1 MRFFT
6 FNFYYFILFVII
18 YLFIYLLYYY
28 LYIGILNAFCVV
40 YGGIPVPVAD
50 GEAAT
55 TEGAAA
61 PPTTAPSRA
70 KKNAKRE
77 ITMALWSLDDCYVV
91 TALSDHSIK
100 VPLYPPHH
108 HRFSEKTTKTKTRF
122 GIQRR
127 GN

>member
-1 MRFFT
+1 MFIT
-6 FNFYYFILFVII
+6 FYFILFFI
-18 YLFIYLLYYY
+18 LFI
-28 LYIGILNAFCVV
+28 FVFPFVV

-61 PPTTAPSRA
+61 PPTAPAPTRA

-100 VPLYPPHH
+100 VPFYPIVA
-108 HRFSEKTTKTKTRF
+108 FF
-122 GIQRR
+122 
-127 GN
+127 